1 MGRRAGWK
9 ASDLRRRWLD
19 SKGLTAWRRLTFAVA
34 LFFAVVGVGTVGF
47 VLLEKRSAWDSLYM
61 TLVTVSTLGMAEG
74 VGEVTVAGQFWIMVL
89 IVVGIAGAMVAL
101 TVIVSLIVEGQ
112 VRSILGRRKVSMKI
126 ASLSGHY
133 IVCGYGRVGRSLCA
147 DLAARKASVVVVDQ
161 DSESTTGAEANG
173 LLYVLGNASEEA
185 VLRDAG
191 VEQAAGLV
199 TALPTDADNV
209 FVTLV
214 ARELNP
220 KLFIAAR
227 GETLRSERRL
237 SRAGANKTIC
247 PPLIGARRLA
257 NVLTRPGVVDFVDF
271 ATEGIDLEAE
281 QYHLEAGNKL
291 VGQSLRQANLPRQIG
306 VLVVAL
312 RHGGGATE
320 FNPDADTVLAVGDT
334 LLVIG
339 RTGSMAK
346 LAQEYA

>member
-1 MGRRAGWK
+1 MGWK
-9 ASDLRRRWLD
+9 VSDLRRRLD
-19 SKGLTAWRRLTFAVA
+19 SKGLTAWRRLTFGVS
-34 LFFAVVGVGTVGF
+34 LFVAVVAVGTVGF
-47 VLLEKRSAWDSLYM
+47 VLLEGRSVWDSLYM

-74 VGEVTVAGQFWIMVL
+74 VGPVTRLGQFWIMVL
-89 IVVGIAGAMVAL
+89 IVVGIAAAMVAL

-133 IVCGYGRVGRSLCA
+133 IVCGYGRVGKSLCT
-147 DLAARKASVVVVDQ
+147 DLAARKASLVVVDQ
-161 DSESTTGAEANG
+161 DSGCTAAAEENG
-173 LLYVLGNASEEA
+173 LLYVLGNASEET

-191 VEQAAGLV
+191 IERAAGLV
-199 TALPTDADNV
+199 AALPTDAENV

-227 GETLRSERRL
+227 GETLQSERRL
-237 SRAGANKTIC
+237 ARAGANKTIC

-281 QYHLEAGNKL
+281 QYVLEGENKL
-291 VGQSLRQANLPRQIG
+291 IGQSLRQANLPRAVG

-312 RHGGGATE
+312 RHGGGATV
-320 FNPDADTVLAVGDT
+320 FNPDPDTVLGQGDT
-334 LLVIG
+334 LLVMG
-339 RTGSMAK
+339 RMGSMAR
-346 LAQEYA
+346 LAQECT